1 MAVVVYRPRCVVRVN
16 GQVVRTVEAADS
28 RHSLA
33 QQVSAATVT
42 ITGPRPAF
50 VVKGAAV
57 TIEMGNTPTSFRPVF
72 AGLVTDLERGWWP
85 RSTIVRCEGV
95 LSRARRGNPS
105 GADTDLSLGGAGQ
118 TDVEMIISILTA
130 MGITSYDLSGVGPDE
145 GGGGPAATQGRILGN
160 IAQKEFIWRASE
172 SALGFLNRLDAMALG
187 FRLYDYL
194 GQVKRRRVGTIPRA
208 TPVWT
213 YTEGVDI
220 ERLSNTE
227 SLLDLF
233 NRVVVV
239 GATPA
244 GAAGPVRAVRSQANA
259 AVDTLSGYATLPL
272 IPNPMIEK
280 AEWDG
285 SGVGIAAGEVAA
297 WQLAEHNLQRLV
309 QSFTTPLDRP
319 HWPGMTVR
327 VTAPQGSEY
336 NRDFV
341 VQGCQIAWQGG
352 EAPRISQTLDLMT
365 ALDVPTS
372 PVVAPP
378 EVLFT
383 LAVEQE
389 GAVIGGVE
397 TTVTVVQA
405 TDASVALA
413 GGGIASDAW
422 SAPGGTP
429 ASGSGPLFTT
439 RYTTPAGA
447 EITRTV
453 TTVNGGTDS
462 LTKPVP
468 PATDPAVIKHAFSEA
483 QQSSAGRF
491 DGTIWRVDVENAA
504 RSVTVTSNGPV
515 WAAGPTVMVSTDQLG
530 TSAAESQPFGAG
542 TNVTDLWIENDVSS
556 TSIMAGASDGRY
568 AVSSD
573 GGATWTVFAAG
584 PWGAAPVVRV
594 AVLRD
599 DPTTWIVLTAGGYY
613 VSRHTSGT
621 TWALELGAEAGETFE
636 DMSLS
641 HTRNMIAMTGGR
653 RLVESSGVVQVLPLT
668 PAGIIAVTADIRQ
681 DRFYAYDN
689 VGRTYFIPTSGGVN
703 WTQGADLPSP
713 AQAQARGLWRSGLI
727 AGLLV
732 FANGT
737 NGAWKSLDGF
747 ASAGGYLQI
756 RQPGVGNAPAAGVWR
771 RIGLDGAAAVP
782 NPAPPPVVTGTWY
795 AFARH
800 GIAVRDSG
808 TGVWAQLN
816 PGTIYDAQ
824 HMASPPGSPSVLYV
838 VAKYNPA
845 GNAQNETAYQLL
857 RSANGGASWTVKAMP
872 AGGVEFLACRRGA
885 VDEVWAMTPGG
896 IRKSLDQGA
905 TWSLFYAFTA
915 GSRGYIDVWDDGSV
929 QALINDAIR
938 KISAAGA
945 LVASWDQSFYP
956 HPDIGRI
963 DPAYTTA
970 WWGGLYTL
978 GGSSSAALFK
988 VSNAPNAQQN
998 GTLNSLIESTGAG
1011 AERHHNVVRMRHDS
1025 AGNGIVIVSAGRNGG
1040 TYQRIY
1046 RGSGSI
1052 EAPTWATVLP
1062 DSSAKQPGST
1072 GKYRLAHDYL
1082 GKLGW
1087 LMTGTET
1094 SVFVSTNDGVTW
1106 TEVDLASVL
1115 SNPLSSQPF
1124 MHGVVIAQ

>member
-16 GQVVRTVEAADS
+16 GQVVPRVEAADA

-33 QQVSAATVT
+33 QQVSAASIT

-50 VVKGAAV
+50 VVTGAAV
-57 TIEMGNTPTSFRPVF
+57 TIEMGNTPASFRPVF

-85 RSTIVRCEGV
+85 RSTVVRCEGV

-118 TDVEMIISILTA
+118 TDVDMIISILTA
-130 MGITSYDLSGVGPDE
+130 MRITSYDLSGVGPDE
-145 GGGGPAATQGRILGN
+145 GGGGPAATNGRILGN

-172 SALGFLNRLDAMALG
+172 SALAFLNKLDEMALG
-187 FRLYDYL
+187 FRLYDQL
-194 GQVKRRRVGTIPRA
+194 GQVKRRRVGTIPRTGA
-208 TPVWT
+208 IWT
-213 YTEGVDI
+213 YTEGIDI

-272 IPNPMIEK
+272 ITNPMIEK

-327 VTAPQGSEY
+327 VNAPQGSEY

-429 ASGSGPLFTT
+429 ASGSGPLLTT
-439 RYTTPAGA
+439 RYTNPAGA

-453 TTVNGGTDS
+453 TTVDGGTDS
-462 LTKPVP
+462 LVKPVP
-468 PATDPAVIKHAFSEA
+468 AATDPAVIKHAFSEA

-530 TSAAESQPFGAG
+530 TSAVESQPFGAG
-542 TNVTDLWIENDVSS
+542 TNVTDLWIENDVS

-568 AVSSD
+568 AFSSD

-584 PWGAAPVVRV
+584 PWGAVPVVRV

-621 TWALELGAEAGETFE
+621 TWALELGAEAEAGETFE

-703 WTQGADLPSP
+703 WAQGADLPSP

-782 NPAPPPVVTGTWY
+782 NPAPPPVATGTWY

-824 HMASPPGSPSVLYV
+824 HMASPPGSSSVLYV
-838 VAKYNPA
+838 VCKYNPA
-845 GNAQNETAYQLL
+845 GNAHNETVYQLL
-857 RSANGGASWTVKAMP
+857 RSANGGATWTARTQP
-872 AGGVEFLACRRGA
+872 PGGVFMLRCLRAAPDTVYAQNQNGLYKSVDGA
-885 VDEVWAMTPGG
+885 QTWALIKAQTRNIQGLDVLDDNTIL
-896 IRKSLDQGA
+896 IRQDNQPFVRDLTDLVSSTGA
-905 TWSLFYAFTA
+905 TIRSWNA
-915 GSRGYIDVWDDGSV
+915 GTYIGSPPAHV
-929 QALINDAIR
+929 
-938 KISAAGA
+938 
-945 LVASWDQSFYP
+945 
-956 HPDIGRI
+956 
-963 DPAYTTA
+963 DPAYAVGFWLVIYSGGGNGKLA
-970 WWGGLYTL
+970 WH
-978 GGSSSAALFK
+978 SAAT
-988 VSNAPNAQQN
+988 VDVWPHPGESNIE
-998 GTLNSLIESTGAG
+998 LNPTTVGQ
-1011 AERHHNVVRMRHDS
+1011 RHDG
-1025 AGNGIVIVSAGRNGG
+1025 AGNGVIIAPFASGNIRRGTGALATPTWTTVTTIASAGATGR
-1040 TYQRIY
+1040 Y
-1046 RGSGSI
+1046 RCS
-1052 EAPTWATVLP
+1052 
-1062 DSSAKQPGST
+1062 
-1072 GKYRLAHDYL
+1072 HDYV
-1082 GKLGW
+1082 GKQGW
-1087 LMTGTET
+1087 LLTCAET
-1094 SVFVSTNDGVTW
+1094 SVLVSLNDGLTW
-1106 TEVDLASVL
+1106 TEVSLASVL
-1115 SNPLSSQPF
+1115 SNPQSSQPQ
-1124 MHGVVIAQ
+1124 MWGVLIAH